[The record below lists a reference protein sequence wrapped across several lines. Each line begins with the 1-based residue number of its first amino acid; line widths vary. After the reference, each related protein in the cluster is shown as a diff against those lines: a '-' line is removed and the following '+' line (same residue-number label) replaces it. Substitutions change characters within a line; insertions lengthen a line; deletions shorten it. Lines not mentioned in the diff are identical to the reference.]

1 MAKLLTD
8 AWLVHYNFFKEH
20 TTLGDIPPAQKMG
33 IPVPFEDWNGVLKTV
48 QEATLKPVSI
58 ERTVEPKP
66 HPKRRRSRLLSR
78 KPKPIS
84 QEVSRT
90 R

>member
-33 IPVPFEDWNGVLKTV
+33 IPTPFEDWNGVLKPI
-48 QEATLKPVSI
+48 QETKSKPISI
-58 ERTVEPKP
+58 ERTIEPKP
-66 HPKRRRSRLLSR
+66 YPKRRRSRLPKK

-90 R
+90 K